1 MKPYYDHQHTFG
13 PANPQLNNDG
23 TQLFGSPPYYDHQH
37 TFGPVA
43 NGINNKGQQ
52 LFGRSRSLGEI
63 GTGKKVG
70 IATLIVVGGV
80 ATFAVSGLASA
91 SFDGYFLGRAKKKGI
106 TYKTIAKRNSV
117 LGGVIGAGAAGL
129 WLSYKN

>member
-1 MKPYYDHQHTFG
+1 MDPYYDQ
-13 PANPQLNNDG
+13 
-23 TQLFGSPPYYDHQH
+23 QH
-37 TFGPVA
+37 TFGPVT
-43 NGINNKGQQ
+43 NGVNKEGQQ
-52 LFGRSRSLGEI
+52 LFGHSRSLGA
-63 GTGKKVG
+63 TGKEVG

-91 SFDGYFLGRAKKKGI
+91 FFDGYFLGRAKKKGI